1 MPFTEINGLKV
12 YYEVHGE
19 GAETIILLH
28 HGFACIKMWK
38 DIFGRFVDAGYRV
51 VMYDRRGYGRSE
63 DGEGFFDFYVSDRF
77 RQESLD
83 ELRAVKL
90 HLGIG
95 PCHLVGQCE
104 GGVVGVDYAARYPE
118 DVKSLSTG
126 STQCYST
133 VPMPQLQAERLVANF
148 TDLEPRLQAKM
159 IDWHGDMAEVKYNQF
174 AKCGGEYGIGYFD
187 LRPVLMKVLCPAL
200 VLYPDRSALFY
211 VDQAVDFYRALPK
224 GELAVFPKCGHNTY
238 EQRPDDYVRTVLD
251 FLKRTR
257 EGENQA
263 NRPSVSCL
271 A

>member
-1 MPFTEINGLKV
+1 MPFAEIRGLKV

-28 HGFACIKMWK
+28 HGFACVKMWK
-38 DIFGRFVDAGYRV
+38 DIFVRFVDAGYRV

-83 ELRAVKL
+83 ELRSVKL

-104 GGVVGVDYAARYPE
+104 GGVVGADYAARYPE

-148 TDLEPRLQAKM
+148 RDLEPRLQAKM

-174 AKCGGEYGIGYFD
+174 AKCGGEYGVGYFD

-200 VLYPDRSALFY
+200 VLYPDRSSLFY
-211 VDQAVDFYRALPK
+211 VDQAVDFYRVLPK

-238 EQRPDDYVRTVLD
+238 EQRPDDYVRTILD